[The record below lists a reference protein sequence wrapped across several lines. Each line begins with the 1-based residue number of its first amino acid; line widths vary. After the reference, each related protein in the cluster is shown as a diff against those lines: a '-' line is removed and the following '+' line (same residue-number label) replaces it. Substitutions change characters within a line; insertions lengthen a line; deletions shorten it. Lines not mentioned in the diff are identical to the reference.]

1 MVDMKAPSVSDT
13 SPEGLRADTSP
24 ALQGRMKSYDFLS
37 PYLQSGG
44 GVAAKSATEGG
55 LKL

>member
-24 ALQGRMKSYDFLS
+24 ASQGRIV
-37 PYLQSGG
+37 YLLPSSVACGG
-44 GVAAKSATEGG
+44 GIAAKSATEEA

>member
-13 SPEGLRADTSP
+13 SPEGLCADISP
-24 ALQGRMKSYDFLS
+24 ASQGRIIYVLPRSIAC
-37 PYLQSGG
+37 GG
-44 GVAAKSATEGG
+44 GVTAKSATEGT

>member
-1 MVDMKAPSVSDT
+1 MSHMKAPSVSDT

-24 ALQGRMKSYDFLS
+24 ASQGRIIYVLPCSIEC
-37 PYLQSGG
+37 GG
-44 GVAAKSATEGG
+44 GVAAKSATEGT